1 MSQKEKLEILKT
13 SLNKHRVV
21 TIEQICKILGVKSR
35 MSAHRYLQQIDYLTS
50 YSHGGKYYTL
60 RKTAEFDQFG
70 LWYSGDIGF
79 STHGTLLETIVHLVA
94 DSEKGKT
101 TEELTRQ
108 CRLRVQ
114 NALLQLVKE
123 KKLSREK
130 TGNIYRY
137 LGEHDLHKKRRQKK
151 HTTDSAQDS
160 LSEWIVI
167 DVLVEII
174 RKSKEI
180 IHPTEIAASLQ
191 KRGSSISLHQVQ
203 QVFQLHSLEKKHRI
217 SRSNITDH
225 LAQSGDYAN
234 QLIESFSY
242 QSNNSGGVGTNR
254 LLWRATPHAKN
265 RRTKYHHAEHWQNP
279 YSRNDKTM
287 QNLQKN
293 LRLRTTKSIGASML

>member
-1 MSQKEKLEILKT
+1 MPQKEKLEILKT
-13 SLNKHRVV
+13 SLNKHQVV

-50 YSHGGKYYTL
+50 YSHGGKYYAL
-60 RKTAEFDQFG
+60 RKAAEFDQFG

-79 STHGTLLETIVHLVA
+79 STHGTLLETIIHLVA

-130 TGNIYRY
+130 TDNVYRY
-137 LGEHDLHKKRRQKK
+137 FGEHNLRKNRQQRK
-151 HTTDSAQDS
+151 HTTESAQDS

-180 IHPTEIAASLQ
+180 AHPTEIASSLQ

-203 QVFQLHSLEKKHRI
+203 QVFQFHSLEKK
-217 SRSNITDH
+217 
-225 LAQSGDYAN
+225 
-234 QLIESFSY
+234 
-242 QSNNSGGVGTNR
+242 
-254 LLWRATPHAKN
+254 TP
-265 RRTKYHHAEHWQNP
+265 
-279 YSRNDKTM
+279 DFV
-287 QNLQKN
+287 L
-293 LRLRTTKSIGASML
+293 

>member
-13 SLNKHRVV
+13 SLSKHRVV
-21 TIEQICKILGVKSR
+21 TIKQICKILGVKSR

-79 STHGTLLETIVHLVA
+79 SSRGTLLETIVHLVA

-108 CRLRVQ
+108 CKLRVQ

-123 KKLSREK
+123 KKISREK

-137 LGEHDLHKKRRQKK
+137 LSEHDPHKKRQQKNL
-151 HTTDSAQDS
+151 TTDSARDS
-160 LSEWIVI
+160 LPEWIVI

-174 RKSKEI
+174 RRSKEI
-180 IHPTEIAASLQ
+180 VHANDIASSLQ

-203 QVFQLHSLEKKHRI
+203 QVFQLQTLEKKRWI
-217 SRSNITDH
+217 PGSNPAAY
-225 LAQSGDYAN
+225 LA
-234 QLIESFSY
+234 
-242 QSNNSGGVGTNR
+242 
-254 LLWRATPHAKN
+254 K
-265 RRTKYHHAEHWQNP
+265 
-279 YSRNDKTM
+279 
-287 QNLQKN
+287 
-293 LRLRTTKSIGASML
+293 